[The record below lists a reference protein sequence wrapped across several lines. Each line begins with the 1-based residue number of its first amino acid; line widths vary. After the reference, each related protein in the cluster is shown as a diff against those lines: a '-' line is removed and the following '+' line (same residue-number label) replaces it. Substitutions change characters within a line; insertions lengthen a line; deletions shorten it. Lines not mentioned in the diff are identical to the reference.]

1 MHFHLYLD
9 FDVFSL
15 IGNQITFLT
24 FIMLRL
30 KKKKEETGR
39 RKKARETRTR
49 ILNCCIVNAVFTYVS
64 CVR

>member
-30 KKKKEETGR
+30 KKKKRGN
-39 RKKARETRTR
+39 REAEKSAG
-49 ILNCCIVNAVFTYVS
+49 N
-64 CVR
+64 